1 MGDCLNGGRWTLV
14 AELVEVG
21 PGKHNDRLKLAEAA
35 TGGVPAMSEALRMVP
50 EKITAHGFGWHYAP
64 PFGRSPRS
72 LRGLV
77 SCGPATSPTRKA
89 VFAVLGPLWPVQPP
103 HLPNREACE
112 KRHGCA
118 PEARG
123 RSARALLRACRQA
136 FPSWPREAQD
146 FGLPPRPAAFRRPL
160 QRPLLWP
167 ASRGEPF

>member
-1 MGDCLNGGRWTLV
+1 MGARWAGEAGSDLRSTP
-14 AELVEVG
+14 ATRT
-21 PGKHNDRLKLAEAA
+21 RLPLERLHH
-35 TGGVPAMSEALRMVP
+35 V
-50 EKITAHGFGWHYAP
+50 HGFGWHYAP

-77 SCGPATSPTRKA
+77 SCGPAASPTRKA

-103 HLPNREACE
+103 HLPNREARE